1 MAGILYIISAPS
13 GTGKST
19 LVSDLR
25 AIVPNLDFSV
35 SYTTRPPRGSEQNG
49 REYYFVTRPEFERM
63 LAEDQ
68 FLEHAEV
75 FGNYYGTARRFL
87 DEAERTGKDLLLDID
102 VQGAAQVRQKV
113 PGAVSIFV
121 MPPNRNILER
131 RLRNR
136 SQVDRVDP
144 KVIERRLENAQK
156 EIVNYKDYG
165 YILVNEILDKA
176 VEELKAI
183 VLSERVRRSG
193 KQPTP
198 DECKL
203 LRVAEGCLLACSHER
218 VRPVLESFQS
228 AASGPQPR

>member
-13 GTGKST
+13 GSGKST
-19 LVSDLR
+19 LVNELR
-25 AIVPNLDFSV
+25 SIVPNLDFSV

-63 LAEDQ
+63 LAEDK

-75 FGNYYGTARRFL
+75 FGNYYGTACRFL
-87 DEAERTGKDLLLDID
+87 DDAKRTGKDLLLDID

-136 SQVDRVDP
+136 SQVDKVDP

-176 VEELKAI
+176 VEELKTI
-183 VLSERVRRSG
+183 VLS
-193 KQPTP
+193 
-198 DECKL
+198 
-203 LRVAEGCLLACSHER
+203 
-218 VRPVLESFQS
+218 
-228 AASGPQPR
+228 

>member
-1 MAGILYIISAPS
+1 
-13 GTGKST
+13 
-19 LVSDLR
+19 
-25 AIVPNLDFSV
+25 DFSI

-49 REYYFVTRPEFERM
+49 REYYFVSRPEFERM
-63 LAEDQ
+63 MADDK

-75 FGNYYGTARRFL
+75 FGNYYGTACRFL
-87 DEAERTGKDLLLDID
+87 EDAKKTGKDLLLDID
-102 VQGAAQVRQKV
+102 VQGAAQVRKKV
-113 PGAVSIFV
+113 PDAVSIFV
-121 MPPNRNILER
+121 MPPNRNTLER

-136 SQVDRVDP
+136 SQVDKVDP

-193 KQPTP
+193 RQLTP
-198 DECKL
+198 DETKMM
-203 LRVAEGCLLACSHER
+203 RIAEGCLLANSHEK
-218 VRPVLESFQS
+218 VRPVLESF
-228 AASGPQPR
+228 

>member
-13 GTGKST
+13 GSGKST
-19 LVSDLR
+19 LVNELR
-25 AIVPNLDFSV
+25 SIVPNLDFSV

-63 LAEDQ
+63 LAEDK

-75 FGNYYGTARRFL
+75 FGNYYGTACRFL
-87 DEAERTGKDLLLDID
+87 DDAKRTGKDLLLDID

-136 SQVDRVDP
+136 SQVDKVDP

-176 VEELKAI
+176 VEELRSI

-193 KQPTP
+193 RQPTP
-198 DECKL
+198 DEAKMM
-203 LRVAEGCLLACSHER
+203 RIAEGCLLANSHQK
-218 VRPVLESFQS
+218 VRPVLESF
-228 AASGPQPR
+228 